1 MKLIFKKDEES
12 QISVVQ
18 DIDGTEQD
26 FSYVDMIKA
35 LIESK
40 KMEEPEISEGFTE
53 AETTSI
59 KRMVEFINKEIE
71 EKKEDAPTEDAMDES
86 TDNDE
91 LSEMVDEL

>member
-18 DIDGTEQD
+18 DIDGNKQE

-59 KRMVEFINKEIE
+59 KRMVELINKEIE
-71 EKKEDAPTEDAMDES
+71 EKEEDTPTEDTMEES
-86 TDNDE
+86 TESDIPF
-91 LSEMVDEL
+91 

>member
-18 DIDGTEQD
+18 DIDGTKQE

-40 KMEEPEISEGFTE
+40 KMEEPEILEGFTD
-53 AETTSI
+53 AEVTSI

-71 EKKEDAPTEDAMDES
+71 EKKEDAPTEDA
-86 TDNDE
+86 
-91 LSEMVDEL
+91 VDETTR

>member
-18 DIDGTEQD
+18 DINGQKQE

-40 KMEEPEISEGFTE
+40 EMEEPEISEGFTE

-59 KRMVEFINKEIE
+59 KRMVEFINQEIE
-71 EKKEDAPTEDAMDES
+71 EKKEEDAPTEDAVDES
-86 TDNDE
+86 TDDDE
-91 LSEMVDEL
+91 LSN

>member
-18 DIDGTEQD
+18 DVDGTEQD

-40 KMEEPEISEGFTE
+40 KMEEPEISEGFTK

-71 EKKEDAPTEDAMDES
+71 EKEEDAPTEDAVDES
-86 TDNDE
+86 
-91 LSEMVDEL
+91 

>member
-18 DIDGTEQD
+18 DVDGTEQD

-53 AETTSI
+53 AEITSI
-59 KRMVEFINKEIE
+59 KGMVELINEEVE
-71 EKKEDAPTEDAMDES
+71 EKEEDAPTEDTVDES
-86 TDNDE
+86 TDIDE
-91 LSEMVDEL
+91 LLEDL

>member
-1 MKLIFKKDEES
+1 MKLIFKKDDES

-18 DIDGTEQD
+18 NIDGKEQE

-35 LIESK
+35 LIESR

-59 KRMVEFINKEIE
+59 QRMVEFINKEIS
-71 EKKEDAPTEDAMDES
+71 TTDES
-86 TDNDE
+86 ST
-91 LSEMVDEL
+91 

>member
-18 DIDGTEQD
+18 DVDGTEQD

-40 KMEEPEISEGFTE
+40 KMEEPEISESFTE
-53 AETTSI
+53 AEITSI
-59 KRMVEFINKEIE
+59 KRMVELINEEVE
-71 EKKEDAPTEDAMDES
+71 EKEEDVPMEDAVDES
-86 TDNDE
+86 TDIDE
-91 LSEMVDEL
+91 LY

>member
-1 MKLIFKKDEES
+1 MKLIFKKDEVS

-59 KRMVEFINKEIE
+59 KRMVELINKEIE
-71 EKKEDAPTEDAMDES
+71 EKEEDTPTEDTTEES
-86 TDNDE
+86 TESDIPF
-91 LSEMVDEL
+91 